1 MSLGGDKVRSVK
13 IVKESNI
20 ELLEGKINDVLT
32 SNVKRELFDIKIQ
45 SIDNNTIVA
54 IIIFNN

>member
-1 MSLGGDKVRSVK
+1 MKGGAKMRSVK

-20 ELLEGKINDVLT
+20 DLLEGKINDVLT

-45 SIDNNTIVA
+45 TIDNNTIVA

>member
-1 MSLGGDKVRSVK
+1 MRSVK

-20 ELLEGKINDVLT
+20 DLLEGKINDVLT

-45 SIDNNTIVA
+45 TIDNNTIVA